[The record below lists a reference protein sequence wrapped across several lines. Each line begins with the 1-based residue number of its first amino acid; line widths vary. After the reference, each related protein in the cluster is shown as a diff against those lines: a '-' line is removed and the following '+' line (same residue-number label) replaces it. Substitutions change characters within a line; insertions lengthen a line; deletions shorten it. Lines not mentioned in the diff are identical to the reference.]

1 MNYSTE
7 ELILAIKAAR
17 KNRRLS
23 QRALSARAG
32 IPQSHI
38 SNIENGAVDI
48 TLSTLIELTRALD
61 LEVTLVPR
69 KLIPAVQSIIRSTS
83 SDTVNESRTTRDELN
98 HVMETMRP
106 AYSLDDD
113 NV

>member
-1 MNYSTE
+1 MNYTTE
-7 ELILAIKAAR
+7 ELIQAIKAAR

-23 QRALSARAG
+23 QRDLSARTG

-38 SNIENGAVDI
+38 SNIENGTVDI

-61 LEVTLVPR
+61 LEITLIPR
-69 KLIPAVQSIIRSTS
+69 KLIPAIQSILRSTKRE
-83 SDTVNESRTTRDELN
+83 ESN
-98 HVMETMRP
+98 QVMETPGP

-113 NV
+113 DA